1 MKILDDDVI
10 SASRECFCSCG
21 QEEKELFII
30 QLGFMHQINSVWCK
44 GCVRAT
50 SVLRVCAC
58 ICGKLS
64 SPSHVLHR
72 DAVNNTTGI
81 NQSCYISNLLRCLVA
96 FLIKFLSSFQN
107 DLQDSAYIGSVLNGT
122 IRPHI
127 LQSSRTDRNKNT

>member
-1 MKILDDDVI
+1 MAHKGDITALKTYPDLNAVKCKGKNVPGTNININATVRCLADEDLDDDVI

-81 NQSCYISNLLRCLVA
+81 NQS
-96 FLIKFLSSFQN
+96 
-107 DLQDSAYIGSVLNGT
+107 
-122 IRPHI
+122 
-127 LQSSRTDRNKNT
+127 